1 MAEINRES
9 EEEII
14 RQIQEGN
21 IDAYKILVD
30 RYADE
35 IANLCFRYL
44 SDATAAED
52 ATQDVFLKAYRAL
65 EHWEPRAKFKTWLY
79 RIAINHCINIIRR
92 KNLVPFTPL
101 EGTTHHNPGN
111 PVTAQHP
118 SGQPS
123 AEARA
128 IEQERRQLI
137 YRTIMELPEN
147 QRQVIILY
155 YYQNLSYKEMAEIL
169 NVSVSSIESRLFRAK
184 KNLAKK
190 LEKLK
195 DRL

>member
-1 MAEINRES
+1 MAGIKKES

-14 RQIQEGN
+14 RRIREGN

-35 IANLCFRYL
+35 IASLCFRYL
-44 SDATAAED
+44 NDATAAED
-52 ATQDVFLKAYRAL
+52 ATQDVFLKAYQAL

-92 KNLVPFTPL
+92 KNLVPFIPL
-101 EGTTHHNPGN
+101 DANPRENPGN
-111 PVTAQHP
+111 PGGPQHASGLPTAE
-118 SGQPS
+118 SK
-123 AEARA
+123 A
-128 IEQERRQLI
+128 IERERQRLI
-137 YRTIMELPEN
+137 YRTILELPEN
-147 QRQVIILY
+147 HRQVIILY

-169 NVSVSSIESRLFRAK
+169 NVSISSIESRLFRAK

-190 LEKLK
+190 LEKIK